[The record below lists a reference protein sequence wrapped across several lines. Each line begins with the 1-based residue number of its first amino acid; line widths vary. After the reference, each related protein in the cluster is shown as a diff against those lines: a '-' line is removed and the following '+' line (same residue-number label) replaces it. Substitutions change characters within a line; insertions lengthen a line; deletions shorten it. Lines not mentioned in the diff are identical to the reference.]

1 MRELEEGETD
11 VSTRPPGASDAAGAA
26 PAPSRV
32 TVPEVRA
39 AKGRPEPL
47 AVLTAYDAP
56 TARLLDEAGVDI
68 LLVGDSV
75 GMVVAGLDSTL
86 PVTLDE
92 MVYHTRAVCRG
103 RRRAL
108 VVADL
113 PFLAYQ
119 VSVEEAVRS
128 AGRLVKEAGAEA
140 VKLEGGAALAPQIRA
155 LVAAGIPVM
164 GHVGLTPQAIHRMGG
179 YRVQGREAAARAA
192 ILDDAR
198 AVEAAGAFALVV
210 EGVPRSLGAEVT
222 RAVGIPTIGIGA
234 GPECDGQ
241 VLVLHDLIG
250 LAAAGRPPRFV
261 RRYAEV
267 GEVIRRAAAAYVA
280 DVRGRR
286 FPSAAESYE
295 G

>member
-1 MRELEEGETD
+1 MSER
-11 VSTRPPGASDAAGAA
+11 
-26 PAPSRV
+26 RV
-32 TVPEVRA
+32 TVPDIRA

-75 GMVVAGLDSTL
+75 GMVVAGLESTL

-92 MVYHTRAVCRG
+92 MIYHTRAVCRG

-108 VVADL
+108 VVTDL
-113 PFLAYQ
+113 PFLSFQ
-119 VSVEEAVRS
+119 VSVEEAVRN
-128 AGRLVKEAGAEA
+128 AGRVVKEGGADA
-140 VKLEGGAALAPQIRA
+140 VKLEGGVAVTSQVRA

-164 GHVGLTPQAIHRMGG
+164 GHVGLTPQAVRRMGG
-179 YRVQGREAAARAA
+179 YRVQGRDPATRAA
-192 ILDDAR
+192 ILEDAR
-198 AVEAAGAFALVV
+198 ALEAAGVFSIVV
-210 EGVPRSLGAEVT
+210 EGVPRSLGTEVT
-222 RAVGIPTIGIGA
+222 RAVAVPTIGIGA
-234 GPECDGQ
+234 GPDCDGQ

-250 LAAAGRPPRFV
+250 LSPAPQPPKFV

-267 GEVIRRAAAAYVA
+267 GEAIRRAAAAYVA

-286 FPSAAESYE
+286 FPSADESYE

>member
-1 MRELEEGETD
+1 M
-11 VSTRPPGASDAAGAA
+11 SPRPPAAG
-26 PAPSRV
+26 PSEPGPPRRV
-32 TVPEVRA
+32 TVPDVRA
-39 AKGRPEPL
+39 AKARPAPL

-56 TARLLDEAGVDI
+56 TARLLDDAGVEI

-75 GMVVAGLDSTL
+75 GMVVAGLESTL

-113 PFLAYQ
+113 PFLSYQ
-119 VSVEEAVRS
+119 ISVEEAVRS
-128 AGRLVKEAGAEA
+128 AGRLVKEGGAEA
-140 VKLEGGAALAPQIRA
+140 VKLEGGEPVVPQVRA
-155 LVAAGIPVM
+155 IVAAGIPVM

-179 YRVQGREAAARAA
+179 YRVQGREAAERAA
-192 ILDDAR
+192 ILDGAR
-198 AVEAAGAFALVV
+198 ALEAAGAFSIVV

-222 RAVGIPTIGIGA
+222 RGVGVPTIGIGA
-234 GPECDGQ
+234 GLDCDGQ

-250 LAAAGRPPRFV
+250 LATEDRPLRFV

-267 GEVIRRAAAAYVA
+267 GEAIRRAAAAYVA

-286 FPSAAESYE
+286 FPSADESYE
-295 G
+295 D

>member
-1 MRELEEGETD
+1 
-11 VSTRPPGASDAAGAA
+11 VSTR
-26 PAPSRV
+26 RV
-32 TVPEVRA
+32 TVPDVRA

-56 TARLLDEAGVDI
+56 TARLLDEAGVDV

-75 GMVVAGLDSTL
+75 GMVVAGLESTL

-92 MVYHTRAVCRG
+92 MVYHTRAVSRG
-103 RRRAL
+103 RCRAL

-113 PFLAYQ
+113 PFLSYQ

-128 AGRLVKEAGAEA
+128 AGRLVKEGGAEA
-140 VKLEGGAALAPQIRA
+140 VKLEGGQPVVSQVRA
-155 LVAAGIPVM
+155 IIAAGIPVM

-179 YRVQGREAAARAA
+179 YRVQGRDAAERAA
-192 ILDDAR
+192 ILEDAR
-198 AVEAAGAFALVV
+198 ALEAAGVFSLVV
-210 EGVPRSLGAEVT
+210 EGVPRSLGTEVT
-222 RAVGIPTIGIGA
+222 RSVGVPTIGIGA
-234 GPECDGQ
+234 GPDCDGQ

-250 LAAAGRPPRFV
+250 LGTGELPPRFV
-261 RRYAEV
+261 RRYADV
-267 GEVIRRAAAAYVA
+267 GEAIRRAAAAYVA

-286 FPSAAESYE
+286 FPSADESYE

>member
-1 MRELEEGETD
+1 M
-11 VSTRPPGASDAAGAA
+11 STRPQAETGAAGAG
-26 PAPSRV
+26 PPRPRV
-32 TVPEVRA
+32 TVPDVRA

-56 TARLLDEAGVDI
+56 TARLVDDAGVDVI
-68 LLVGDSV
+68 LVGDSV

-92 MVYHTRAVCRG
+92 MIYHTRAVCRG

-113 PFLAYQ
+113 PFLSYQ

-128 AGRLVKEAGAEA
+128 AGRLVKEGGAEA
-140 VKLEGGAALAPQIRA
+140 VKLEGGEAMAPQIRA

-164 GHVGLTPQAIHRMGG
+164 GHVGLTPQALHRMGG
-179 YRVQGREAAARAA
+179 YRVQGREAAARRA
-192 ILDDAR
+192 ILEDAR
-198 AVEAAGAFALVV
+198 AVEAAGAFSLVV

-222 RAVGIPTIGIGA
+222 RTVGIPTVGIGA

-250 LAAAGRPPRFV
+250 LTAGGRQPRFV

-267 GEVIRRAAAAYVA
+267 GETIRRAAAAYVA
-280 DVRGRR
+280 DVRGHR
-286 FPSAAESYE
+286 FPSAGESYE